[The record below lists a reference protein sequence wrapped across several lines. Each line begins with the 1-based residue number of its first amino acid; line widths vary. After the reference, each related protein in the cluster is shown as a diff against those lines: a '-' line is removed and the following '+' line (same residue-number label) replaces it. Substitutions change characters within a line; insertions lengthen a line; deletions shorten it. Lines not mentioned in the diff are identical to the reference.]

1 MDKKGENKKSFKLK
15 KQVFIYLSV
24 FFLIIFFMSLY
35 KLTMKLIEDNNS
47 TNKIYGNTS
56 SVKYNVHIKDNDFI
70 NEEFLPEDR
79 AYITSISDYVD
90 MDLSY
95 NYNGSLSL
103 PLTYSYSVNI
113 SLYGQ
118 YNQSVNSD
126 RNPILWEKN
135 YVIKSETEQ
144 IKTNDKKININEH
157 IRINVKDYIKEIFNF
172 IEHFQ
177 IPTVAYIDISMPI
190 HLYGGNNQYS
200 LEKTYEVSARILIED
215 KVYKINVNDGMPAV
229 ETYKLIKQ
237 DNSIMASKEV
247 LINLLVIV
255 VSLIIVLLTYNRAKQ
270 SITYENYSKKLE
282 KLKVNY
288 DEVIVL
294 TNNMIDL
301 KDLKKISITSFEELL
316 NLSSNLDLPIML
328 YEKEREAY
336 FYIIKSEIVYNYVLK
351 NDEYRSKE

>member
-1 MDKKGENKKSFKLK
+1 M
-15 KQVFIYLSV
+15 
-24 FFLIIFFMSLY
+24 
-35 KLTMKLIEDNNS
+35 
-47 TNKIYGNTS
+47 
-56 SVKYNVHIKDNDFI
+56 
-70 NEEFLPEDR
+70 
-79 AYITSISDYVD
+79 
-90 MDLSY
+90 
-95 NYNGSLSL
+95 
-103 PLTYSYSVNI
+103 
-113 SLYGQ
+113 
-118 YNQSVNSD
+118 
-126 RNPILWEKN
+126 
-135 YVIKSETEQ
+135 
-144 IKTNDKKININEH
+144 
-157 IRINVKDYIKEIFNF
+157 
-172 IEHFQ
+172 
-177 IPTVAYIDISMPI
+177 AYIDISMPI

-237 DNSIMASKEV
+237 DNSIMTSKEV

>member
-1 MDKKGENKKSFKLK
+1 MK

-118 YNQSVNSD
+118 YN
-126 RNPILWEKN
+126 
-135 YVIKSETEQ
+135 
-144 IKTNDKKININEH
+144 
-157 IRINVKDYIKEIFNF
+157 
-172 IEHFQ
+172 
-177 IPTVAYIDISMPI
+177 
-190 HLYGGNNQYS
+190 
-200 LEKTYEVSARILIED
+200 
-215 KVYKINVNDGMPAV
+215 
-229 ETYKLIKQ
+229 
-237 DNSIMASKEV
+237 
-247 LINLLVIV
+247 
-255 VSLIIVLLTYNRAKQ
+255 
-270 SITYENYSKKLE
+270 
-282 KLKVNY
+282 
-288 DEVIVL
+288 
-294 TNNMIDL
+294 
-301 KDLKKISITSFEELL
+301 
-316 NLSSNLDLPIML
+316 
-328 YEKEREAY
+328 
-336 FYIIKSEIVYNYVLK
+336 
-351 NDEYRSKE
+351 